1 MNNKIMN
8 ENLPEEPAAVS
19 TASGET
25 MAAEKSAKQKR
36 PKVKHSKS
44 SFILLLAA
52 ILLLGAGGFGTAWA
66 ASPAIHSDD
75 YDAFFYLNH
84 LQVHLMENGADV
96 CGGTNTIDG
105 SSKTTGKLMQY
116 LVSSEGTAAGKI
128 EPGRKYKEE
137 LAAKNGQDIPI
148 FLRMTVRKYWIDTA
162 TGEKAN
168 DLSPNR
174 IKLTYGKESYN
185 TNAWMINESESTP
198 ERATYYYKTTLAA
211 GATTEPL
218 FDQLVIDSK
227 VANIEGYTTRTEGNK
242 IIYTYIYRYD
252 GYACT
257 IEADVQAVQTHN
269 ANDAIVSQWGVTNV
283 AASFTSNK
291 VDGVE
296 AGAGTLSVG

>member
-1 MNNKIMN
+1 MNNTIMN
-8 ENLPEEPAAVS
+8 ENLPEEAAAVS

-25 MAAEKSAKQKR
+25 MAAEKSAKQKK

-44 SFILLLAA
+44 TLILLLAA
-52 ILLLGAGGFGTAWA
+52 VLLLGAGGFGTAWA
-66 ASPAIHSDD
+66 ASPAIRGE
-75 YDAFFYLNH
+75 YYNAWFYMNH
-84 LQVHLMENGADV
+84 LQVHLMENGKDV
-96 CGGTNTIDG
+96 CGGSNTIDG

-116 LVSSEGTAAGKI
+116 LVPAEGAAAGKI

-137 LAAKNGQDIPI
+137 LAAQNGQDIPI
-148 FLRMTVRKYWIDTA
+148 FLQMTVRKYWIDTK

-174 IKLTYGKESYN
+174 IKLSYGKDPYN
-185 TNAWMINESESTP
+185 TSAWKINEIESTT
-198 ERATYYYKTTLAA
+198 ESATYYYNTTLAG

-242 IIYTYIYRYD
+242 IIYKYIYRYD
-252 GYACT
+252 GYACA

-283 AASFTSNK
+283 AATFTSNK
-291 VDGVE
+291 VNGVE
-296 AGAGTLSVG
+296 AGAGVLTVG